1 MDCLDAYILG
11 ATMKEMEL
19 GCLDGM
25 PIKWRPPPLIKTAEK
40 SDQFKW
46 LKKLAQEILDNM

>member
-25 PIKWRPPPLIKTAEK
+25 PIKWRPPSLIKTAEK